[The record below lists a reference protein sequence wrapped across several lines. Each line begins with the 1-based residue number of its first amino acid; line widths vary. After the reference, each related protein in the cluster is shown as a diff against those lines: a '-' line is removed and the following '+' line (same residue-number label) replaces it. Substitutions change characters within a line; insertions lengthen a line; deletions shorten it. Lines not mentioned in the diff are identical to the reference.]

1 MTHLTHPRRHNP
13 TPAPVSAVAKSS
25 SQGGSAGQAE
35 YPKQQ
40 EYPKTETPESY
51 AVFDAL
57 SDIICITSFDG
68 TLRFLNRAGRD
79 LLGYVDDDAGLVGCL
94 LPTHTTAARELLLN
108 EVIPTA
114 LRFGSATC
122 DTALQT
128 VDGRVYPASQTVLVT
143 PSGSG
148 PATTLTIVIRDVSIE
163 RLAAARLGESQRLF
177 EMITRSSPDLI
188 YLYDPADERI
198 VWMNRC
204 PHAFLGGA
212 ERDARTLSR
221 REMHRLVHPDDRA
234 QFRAAGSRMAVV
246 YGDSDVLSNEV
257 RMATDGGN
265 WRWMHT
271 RASVFSRRETGAPL
285 LLLGVATDITATKKA
300 ELQLIA
306 ARAEAEHASSVK
318 NDFLARVG
326 TEFRSALQGI
336 IGTVAEVRSNR
347 DRRLTARELEQ
358 LDEMIA
364 RSTHLLGTVSDLQ
377 DYTRIDAG
385 EMPVRQALVDARDLI
400 RESVEAFSEHPQHR
414 HLTVELAL
422 PDDAA
427 PILVDPLRLRQA
439 LSHLIANALAFT
451 ESGQVTIG
459 LLVTGD
465 CHQPVAI
472 DVSDTGHGIADEAQ
486 DSVFAPFAPSARTA
500 SSSIAVGRGTGL
512 GLALA
517 RAMCEMVGCTLTL
530 LRSEAGTGSTFRIT
544 LPAPSRAARLAAE
557 FPVE

>member
-1 MTHLTHPRRHNP
+1 MTHLTRRRRP
-13 TPAPVSAVAKSS
+13 TPAPVSRVANPAPLEP
-25 SQGGSAGQAE
+25 SAE
-35 YPKQQ
+35 ES
-40 EYPKTETPESY
+40 EYPKTGHPKTDVSESY

-57 SDIICITSFDG
+57 SDIVCVTTFDG

-79 LLGYVDDDAGLVGCL
+79 LLGYVDDDAGLIGCL
-94 LPTHTTAARELLLN
+94 FPTHTTAARELLLN

-128 VDGRVYPASQTVLVT
+128 VDGRIYPASQTVVVT
-143 PSGSG
+143 PSASG
-148 PATTLTIVIRDVSIE
+148 ATATLTIVIRDVSIE
-163 RLAAARLGESQRLF
+163 RQAAARLGESQRLF

-234 QFRAAGSRMAVV
+234 QFRVAGSLLAVA
-246 YGDSDVLSNEV
+246 YGDSDVLSSEV
-257 RMATDGGN
+257 RMATGGGN

-285 LLLGVATDITATKKA
+285 LLLGVATDITAAKKA
-300 ELQLIA
+300 EQRLMT
-306 ARAEAEHASSVK
+306 ARAEAAYASSVK
-318 NDFLARVG
+318 NEFLTRVG
-326 TEFRSALQGI
+326 TEFRNALHGI
-336 IGTVAEVRSNR
+336 IGTAADVRANR
-347 DRRLTARELEQ
+347 ERRLSARELEQ
-358 LDEMIA
+358 LDVMIA

-377 DYTRIDAG
+377 DYTRIEAG
-385 EMPVRQALVDARDLI
+385 EMPVRQVLVDARDVI
-400 RESVEAFSEHPQHR
+400 RESVEAFSEHPQHG
-414 HLTVELAL
+414 HVNVELAL
-422 PDDAA
+422 PGDAA

-451 ESGQVTIG
+451 ESGHVTIG

-465 CHQPVAI
+465 HHQPVAI
-472 DVSDTGHGIADEAQ
+472 DVSDTGHGIADDAQ
-486 DSVFAPFAPSARTA
+486 GSVFTPFAPSAQTA
-500 SSSIAVGRGTGL
+500 SSSIAAGRGTGL
-512 GLALA
+512 GLSLA
-517 RAMCEMVGCTLTL
+517 RAMCEMVGCSLTL
-530 LRSEAGTGSTFRIT
+530 VRSEPGAGSTFRVT
-544 LPAPSRAARLAAE
+544 LPAPSRAAQLAAE